1 MHESGIEHEAGGLMK
16 HRRFRIHP
24 DHIRGQQA
32 VIDDPQEIRHIR
44 KVLRLGEG
52 DAVHLFDGQGKE
64 YRATI
69 VRITQEQVILSLQP
83 GAATV
88 SMESP
93 IKIIL
98 GVALLKAS
106 KFDWLLQ
113 KVTELGVSEVV
124 PFSSS
129 HVVPRWAE
137 GQTGNRRDRWGKI
150 AAEAAKQCGRAAI
163 PKIHPFHSF
172 EEVLAFDWGEAAKIL
187 LWEKEKAGSLG
198 ETLAHASRVVVL
210 VGPEGG
216 FSDEEARQA
225 QAAGFQPVRL
235 GPRILRA
242 ETAGIAIVTC
252 LQFIMGDLNK

>member
-1 MHESGIEHEAGGLMK
+1 MK

-24 DHIRGQQA
+24 DNVQGQQA
-32 VIDDPQEIRHIR
+32 IIDDPQEIRHIHN
-44 KVLRLGEG
+44 VLRLGEG
-52 DAVHLFDGQGKE
+52 DPVNLFDGEGKE
-64 YRATI
+64 YQASI
-69 VRITQEQVILSLQP
+69 VRITQEKVILSLKP
-83 GAATV
+83 EAASV
-88 SMESP
+88 PMESP
-93 IKIIL
+93 VKIIL
-98 GVALLKAS
+98 GVALLKAP

-129 HVVPRWAE
+129 HVVPRWGE
-137 GQTGNRRDRWGKI
+137 GQTGTRRARWEKI

-163 PKIHPFHSF
+163 PKIHPLHSF
-172 EEVLAFDWGEAAKIL
+172 EEVLAFDWGQATKIL

-198 ETLAHASRVVVL
+198 ETVAHSSEVLVL

-225 QAAGFQPVRL
+225 QAAGFQPVHL

-242 ETAGIAIVTC
+242 ETAGVAIVAL
-252 LQFIMGDLNK
+252 LQFMLGDLNK

>member
-1 MHESGIEHEAGGLMK
+1 MK

-24 DHIRGQQA
+24 DNIYGQQA
-32 VIDDPQEIRHIR
+32 IIDGPQEIRHIR
-44 KVLRLGEG
+44 NVLRLREG
-52 DAVHLFDGQGKE
+52 DPVILFDGEGKE
-64 YRATI
+64 YQASI
-69 VRITQEQVILSLQP
+69 VRITQEKVILSLKP
-83 GAATV
+83 KAAPV
-88 SMESP
+88 PMESP
-93 IKIIL
+93 VKIIL

-113 KVTELGVSEVV
+113 KVTEIGVSEVV

-129 HVVPRWAE
+129 HVVPRWGE
-137 GQTGNRRDRWGKI
+137 GQTGSRRARWGKI

-163 PKIHPFHSF
+163 PKIHPLHSF
-172 EEVLAFDWGEAAKIL
+172 EEVLAFDCGPARKIL
-187 LWEKEKAGSLG
+187 LWEKEKAVTLG
-198 ETLAHASRVVVL
+198 ETVAHSSKVIVL

-242 ETAGIAIVTC
+242 ETAGITIVAL
-252 LQFIMGDLNK
+252 LQFILGDLNQ

>member
-1 MHESGIEHEAGGLMK
+1 MK

-24 DHIRGQQA
+24 DHIQGQQA
-32 VIDDPQEIRHIR
+32 IIDDPQEVRHIR

-52 DAVHLFDGQGKE
+52 DPVILFDGEGKE
-64 YRATI
+64 YQASI
-69 VRITQEQVILSLQP
+69 VRVTQEKVILFLKP
-83 GAATV
+83 EAASV
-88 SMESP
+88 PMESP
-93 IKIIL
+93 VRIIL
-98 GVALLKAS
+98 GVALLKAP

-113 KVTELGVSEVV
+113 KVTEIGVSEVV

-129 HVVPRWAE
+129 HVVPRWGE
-137 GQTGNRRDRWGKI
+137 GQTGSRRARWGKI

-163 PKIHPFHSF
+163 PKIHPLHSF
-172 EEVLAFDWGEAAKIL
+172 EEVLAFDCGPARKIL
-187 LWEKEKAGSLG
+187 LWEKEKAVTLG
-198 ETLAHASRVVVL
+198 ETVAHSSEVLVL

-242 ETAGIAIVTC
+242 ETAGIAIVAL
-252 LQFIMGDLNK
+252 LQFILGDLNQ